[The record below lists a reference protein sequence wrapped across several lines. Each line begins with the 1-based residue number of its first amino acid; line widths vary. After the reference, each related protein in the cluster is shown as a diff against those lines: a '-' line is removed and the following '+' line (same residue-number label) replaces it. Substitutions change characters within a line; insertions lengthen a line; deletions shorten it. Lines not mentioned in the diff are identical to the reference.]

1 MAEKKIEFIRLK
13 TTISA
18 ILFFLFLPLQ
28 KMAQLSNF
36 QLRSIFG
43 ILYAAAVIGG
53 CILGPGALL
62 IIAMIILF
70 ACWKEFGQ
78 LNNLSVWGSWGIG
91 ILNLLFF
98 GAMFAG
104 PLFIQAQLIWPIA
117 LLALLFLFLLLLFI
131 HGIEAANHIQT
142 ILSGIL
148 YLSVPVFLFLLLPQ
162 ISNPE
167 PAEPFNYMVWQQH
180 LWIFTGKTE
189 AAISNYPLY
198 HLEYPLMVFIFI
210 WSSDTFAYLVGRAL
224 GKHPLHSSLSP
235 KKTWEGFAGGTILTA
250 VIGFY
255 LFQSWHLSNPI
266 MGAILGAFM
275 SVFGTA
281 GDLFESALKRKA
293 NVKDSGN
300 FLPGHGGAL
309 DRFDSFFFGVILVWA
324 WLFIQFFN

>member
-1 MAEKKIEFIRLK
+1 
-13 TTISA
+13 
-18 ILFFLFLPLQ
+18 
-28 KMAQLSNF
+28 MAQLSNF
-36 QLRSIFG
+36 QLRSISG
-43 ILYAAAVIGG
+43 IIYAAAVIGG

-62 IIAMIILF
+62 IIAIIILF
-70 ACWKEFGQ
+70 ASWKEYAQ
-78 LNNLSVWGSWGIG
+78 LNQLSQFGSWASGIF
-91 ILNLLFF
+91 NLLFF

-104 PLFIQAQLIWPIA
+104 PLLINTQLIWPIT
-117 LLALLFLFLLLLFI
+117 LLSLLFLFLLLLFI

-142 ILSGIL
+142 ILGGIL
-148 YLSVPVFLFLLLPQ
+148 YLSLPTYLFLLLPQ
-162 ISNPE
+162 LGNQDPV
-167 PAEPFNYMVWQQH
+167 EPFNYIVWQQH
-180 LWIFTGKTE
+180 LWLFEGSSN

-224 GKHPLHSSLSP
+224 GKHPLHSALSP
-235 KKTWEGFAGGTILTA
+235 KKTWEGFLGGTILTA
-250 VIGFY
+250 VIGYF
-255 LFQSWHLSNPI
+255 LFQSWHISSPI
-266 MGAILGAFM
+266 MGAVLGALM

-324 WLFIQFFN
+324 WLYIQFFY

>member
-1 MAEKKIEFIRLK
+1 
-13 TTISA
+13 
-18 ILFFLFLPLQ
+18 
-28 KMAQLSNF
+28 MAQLSNF
-36 QLRSIFG
+36 QLRSISG
-43 ILYAAAVIGG
+43 IFYAAAVIGG

-62 IIAMIILF
+62 IIAIIILF
-70 ACWKEFGQ
+70 ASWKEYAQ
-78 LNNLSVWGSWGIG
+78 LNQLSQFGSWAAG

-104 PLFIQAQLIWPIA
+104 PLWINTQLIWPIT
-117 LLALLFLFLLLLFI
+117 LLSLLLLYLLLLFI

-142 ILSGIL
+142 ILGGIL
-148 YLSVPVFLFLLLPQ
+148 YLSVPIYLFLLLPQ
-162 ISNPE
+162 LGNQDPV
-167 PAEPFNYMVWQQH
+167 EPFNYIVWQQH
-180 LWIFTGKTE
+180 LWLFDGSTQTS
-189 AAISNYPLY
+189 ISNYPLY

-224 GKHPLHSSLSP
+224 GNHPLHSALSP
-235 KKTWEGFAGGTILTA
+235 KKTWEGFIGGTILTA
-250 VIGFY
+250 VIGYF
-255 LFQSWHLSNPI
+255 LFQSWHISTPI
-266 MGAILGAFM
+266 MGAILGALM

-324 WLFIQFFN
+324 WLYLQFFF